1 MGEGVISNA
10 DCLLV
15 PREEKRDGQ
24 KNRYDVNDKKIKEL
38 VSDLYGADHRLII
51 CAKDTGAC

>member
-15 PREEKRDGQ
+15 LREEKRDGQ

-38 VSDLYGADHRLII
+38 VLDHYGTDRRLII
-51 CAKDTGAC
+51 CAKDIGAC